1 MFRKCKECEMLRVRI
16 EHLENE
22 IRRKDEFIDKVKIF
36 YFNQIKGKEK
46 IELDIDLILKLKE
59 EKVSNRKIA
68 KQLKLSEGT
77 IRNRLKEL
85 GEKGRNKKISF
96 LRLWEVQG
104 GKPCR

>member
-68 KQLKLSEGT
+68 KQLKVSEGT

-85 GEKGRNKKISF
+85 EKKGKK
-96 LRLWEVQG
+96 
-104 GKPCR
+104 

>member
-36 YFNQIKGKEK
+36 YFNQIKGKDK

-59 EKVSNRKIA
+59 EKISNRKIA
-68 KQLKLSEGT
+68 KQLKVSEGT

-85 GEKGRNKKISF
+85 EKKGKI
-96 LRLWEVQG
+96 Q
-104 GKPCR
+104 KN

>member
-36 YFNQIKGKEK
+36 YFNQIKGKDK

-68 KQLKLSEGT
+68 KQLKVSEGT

-85 GEKGRNKKISF
+85 EKKGKI
-96 LRLWEVQG
+96 Q
-104 GKPCR
+104 KN

>member
-1 MFRKCKECEMLRVRI
+1 MLRVRI

-46 IELDIDLILKLKE
+46 IELDIDLILKLNE
-59 EKVSNRKIA
+59 EKLSNRKIA

-85 GEKGRNKKISF
+85 EKKREEIKKLVS
-96 LRLWEVQG
+96 
-104 GKPCR
+104 

>member
-22 IRRKDEFIDKVKIF
+22 IRRKAEFIDKVKIF

-68 KQLKLSEGT
+68 KQLKVSEGT

-85 GEKGRNKKISF
+85 EKKGKI
-96 LRLWEVQG
+96 Q
-104 GKPCR
+104 KN

>member
-1 MFRKCKECEMLRVRI
+1 MFRKCKECEMLRLRI

-22 IRRKDEFIDKVKIF
+22 IRRKNEFIDKVKIF

-68 KQLKLSEGT
+68 KQLKVSEGT

-85 GEKGRNKKISF
+85 EKKREDIKN
-96 LRLWEVQG
+96 
-104 GKPCR
+104 

>member
-1 MFRKCKECEMLRVRI
+1 MFRKCIECEMLRVRI
-16 EHLENE
+16 EHSENE

-68 KQLKLSEGT
+68 KQLKVSEGT

-85 GEKGRNKKISF
+85 EKKGKI
-96 LRLWEVQG
+96 Q
-104 GKPCR
+104 KN

>member
-68 KQLKLSEGT
+68 KQLKVSEGT

-85 GEKGRNKKISF
+85 EKKGKI
-96 LRLWEVQG
+96 Q
-104 GKPCR
+104 KN

>member
-1 MFRKCKECEMLRVRI
+1 MFRKCKECEMLRGRI

-68 KQLKLSEGT
+68 KQLKVSEGT

-85 GEKGRNKKISF
+85 EKKGKI
-96 LRLWEVQG
+96 Q
-104 GKPCR
+104 KN

>member
-36 YFNQIKGKEK
+36 YFNQIKGKDK

-68 KQLKLSEGT
+68 KQLKVSEGT

-85 GEKGRNKKISF
+85 KKKGKI
-96 LRLWEVQG
+96 Q
-104 GKPCR
+104 KN

>member
-36 YFNQIKGKEK
+36 YFNQIKGK
-46 IELDIDLILKLKE
+46 
-59 EKVSNRKIA
+59 NWRK
-68 KQLKLSEGT
+68 
-77 IRNRLKEL
+77 
-85 GEKGRNKKISF
+85 KGRYKKISF

-104 GKPCR
+104 GKPCRYIVKYRYAKFNVFCPLK